1 MGNALIFNRVSIQ
14 QKKKKSLF
22 YERGWKH
29 AASLLLS
36 TQNLLINFNGRFMKN
51 GLDYSLVVA
60 FAAVALITTG
70 CTKKSAELGTEA
82 NPVKLHFVPSVDA
95 KVIEDNS
102 KIFKTF
108 LEKNT
113 PYKFEVTIPQSYI
126 AVVEAFGTK
135 RADVAAFNTFGYI
148 LAHEKYGAEA
158 RLTVLR
164 HGLATYQSQFI
175 VKTGSPIKKLEDLNG
190 KKIAYVEP
198 ASTSGYLLPVKTL
211 NEKGIKPKEVVFA
224 GKHDNV
230 VSMVYQ
236 GQVDAGA
243 TFYSPPFKNEKG
255 EEEMED
261 ARRLVLTQ
269 YPDVKEKV
277 SILALSEPITN
288 DPVVFRK
295 GMPEEMKN
303 KIADAMLAFVATP
316 EGKEAFKAIYG
327 ITEIK
332 KATDADYDA
341 ARAMLKAAGASAEDL
356 LKQKK

>member
-1 MGNALIFNRVSIQ
+1 
-14 QKKKKSLF
+14 
-22 YERGWKH
+22 
-29 AASLLLS
+29 
-36 TQNLLINFNGRFMKN
+36 MKN
-51 GLDYSLVVA
+51 LFLAVIAS
-60 FAAVALITTG
+60 VALLTTA
-70 CTKKSAELGTEA
+70 CTKKTAELGSED
-82 NPVKLHFVPSVDA
+82 NPIKLHFVPSVDA

-102 KIFKTF
+102 KTFKAY

-113 PYKFEVTIPQSYI
+113 PYKFEVTIPQSYV

-158 RLTVLR
+158 KLTVLR

-175 VKTGSPIKKLEDLNG
+175 VKADSPIKKIEDLAG

-198 ASTSGYLLPVKTL
+198 ASTSGYLLPLKTL
-211 NEKGIKPKEVVFA
+211 KEKGIEPKETVFA

-243 TFYSPPFKNEKG
+243 TFYSPPHKDETGVEKI
-255 EEEMED
+255 ED

-269 YPDVKEKV
+269 YPDVEQKV
-277 SILALSEPITN
+277 IILSLSEPITN
-288 DPVVFRK
+288 DPIVFRK
-295 GMPEEMKN
+295 EMPEEMKT
-303 KIADAMLAFVATP
+303 KIADAMMNFVSTA
-316 EGKEAFKAIYG
+316 EGKAAFKAIYG
-327 ITEIK
+327 ITEVK

-341 ARAMLKAAGASAEDL
+341 ARAMLKTAGANVEEL
-356 LKQKK
+356 MTKKK